1 MADIIWS
8 DVEAVAPELSTV
20 DSNAQSMI
28 LAYVNDALSV
38 SAFGGETSP
47 KLRLARIYLAAHVG
61 TLSSHGGN
69 PTAGPVTAES
79 ADNISRSYATRA
91 IANPSDWD
99 ATSYG
104 QLYMALART
113 SGARLYSP
121 RICR

>member
-28 LAYVNDALSV
+28 LTSVNDFLSV
-38 SAFGGETSP
+38 AAFGGEDSP
-47 KLRLARIYLAAHVG
+47 KLKLARVYLAAHFG
-61 TLSSHGGN
+61 TLSASRGN
-69 PTAGPVTAES
+69 PAAGPVTAES
-79 ADNISRSYATRA
+79 ADNISRSYATRD

-104 QLYMALART
+104 QLYMALVRT